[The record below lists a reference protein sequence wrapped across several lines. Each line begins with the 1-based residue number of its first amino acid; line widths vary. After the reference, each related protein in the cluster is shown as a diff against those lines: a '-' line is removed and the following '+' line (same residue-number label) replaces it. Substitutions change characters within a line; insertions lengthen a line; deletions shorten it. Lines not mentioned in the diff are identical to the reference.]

1 MKLTLEQRRLLQS
14 GIARAKR
21 RHAMFRG
28 MDVHVSTF
36 DGEIASFVPVVRDE
50 HRRRHGE

>member
-1 MKLTLEQRRLLQS
+1 MKLTLEQRRVLQH

-21 RHAMFRG
+21 RHAMFRD

-36 DGEIASFVPVVRDE
+36 DGETATFVPVGRDE
-50 HRRRHGE
+50 HRRRHGD